1 MLKGILFDLDGTL
14 VDSLNL
20 TFKGFNEVFQT
31 YGQPPKTPQEIL
43 GLFGPGE
50 VKIFEKCVGAENAQ
64 QALEQFVHY
73 TRSRVSEAP
82 LFDGAREVLETCE
95 RLGLK
100 IGIVTGR
107 GRESAD
113 LILKHHGIRHHF
125 PIVVTHDDVSS
136 SKPSPEGIHLALKHL
151 ELSPEQAVYVGD
163 MWMDVRAAKRAGCR
177 AISATWDLAYDHESV
192 TREMPD
198 RFCDSLR
205 GLFPL

>member
-14 VDSLNL
+14 VNSLHL
-20 TFKGFNEVFQT
+20 TFNGFNEVFQT

-43 GLFGPGE
+43 RLFGPGE
-50 VKIFEKCVGAENAQ
+50 VKIFEKCVGAENAER
-64 QALEQFVHY
+64 ALAQFVNY

-82 LFDGAREVLETCE
+82 LFEGALDALIECE
-95 RLGLK
+95 KQGLK
-100 IGIVTGR
+100 VGIVTGR

-113 LILKHHGIRHHF
+113 LILSHHGIRHRF

-151 ELSPEQAVYVGD
+151 NLSPEHSVYVGD

-177 AISATWDLAYDHESV
+177 SISATWDHAYDHEAVKLES
-192 TREMPD
+192 PD
-198 RFCDSLR
+198 RFCNSWNE
-205 GLFPL
+205 LFPL